1 MATTS
6 KRYATSAPT
15 KKEVAAALFVAFY
28 GALADKILDL
38 PDGAVAERAAN
49 EACDAAEVFER
60 VSGERA

>member
-6 KRYATSAPT
+6 KRAASAPT